1 MPLSNYTELQA
12 AVLDWMER
20 SGQTG
25 QVPDWITLAE
35 ARLNRELGPVETNA
49 ALTGSVGD
57 RSLSISG
64 LAMVEPVALWIADPG
79 SEDEQRIDPVAPANM
94 AYIDTTGRPT
104 QWCVDSEANIKLN
117 RPCDVAYAFRFRY
130 RERFA
135 LATSATNWL
144 LTNHPDV
151 YLAASIV
158 WGNAYNQ
165 DAGAA
170 SAWKTILDEA
180 IPSIRSTIA
189 KSRKGTLKVDPALTG
204 RGGSITYSEW
214 QAG

>member
-1 MPLSNYTELQA
+1 MALANYTDLQA

-25 QVPDWITLAE
+25 QVADWIALAE
-35 ARLNRELGPVETNA
+35 ARLNRELGPVESNA
-49 ALTGSVGD
+49 SLTGTVDS
-57 RSLSISG
+57 RALSI
-64 LAMVEPVALWIADPG
+64 LALSVVEPVALFIADPG
-79 SEDEQRIDPVAPANM
+79 SEDESLLPPMAGANM
-94 AYIDTTGRPT
+94 AYYDSSGRPSE
-104 QWCVDSEANIKLN
+104 WAIDSATEIKLN
-117 RPCDVAYAFRFRY
+117 RPCDLAYAFRFRY

-135 LATSATNWL
+135 LSVSSTNWL

-165 DAGAA
+165 DIGGA
-170 SAWKTILDEA
+170 SAWKAILDEA
-180 IPSIRSTIA
+180 IPSIRNTIA
-189 KSRKGTLKVDPALTG
+189 KSRKGTLKVDPALSG
-204 RGGSITYSEW
+204 RYGAMSFTEW